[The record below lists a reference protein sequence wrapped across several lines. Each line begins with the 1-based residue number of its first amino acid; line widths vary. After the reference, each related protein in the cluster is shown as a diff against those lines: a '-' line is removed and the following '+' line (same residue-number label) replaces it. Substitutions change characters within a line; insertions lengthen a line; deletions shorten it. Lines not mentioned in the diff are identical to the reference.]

1 MNNNHKS
8 IDTFK
13 QIKCNITIDQNMF
26 IYYQQKVSISINR
39 FHFTKRFINLIFCHS
54 YHLL

>member
-39 FHFTKRFINLIFCHS
+39 FHFTERFINLIFCHS